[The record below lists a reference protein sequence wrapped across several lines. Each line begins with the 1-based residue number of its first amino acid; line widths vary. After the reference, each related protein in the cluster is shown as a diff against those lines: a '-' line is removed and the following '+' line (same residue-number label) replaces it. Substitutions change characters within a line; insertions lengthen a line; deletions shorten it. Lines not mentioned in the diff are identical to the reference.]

1 MKLVEILARNIAYW
15 PERIH
20 AMEQCAMGEI
30 IEAGN
35 NSRVFCVT
43 DKADYPDIVTR
54 PQWQAER
61 DRMKAME
68 APKDARTTPE
78 MIAAWKAAQGKAM
91 PIEQIPEPTYEQQ
104 LWDRVAQSTLAS
116 MLGAI
121 GGADFF
127 VDDACTQKAVSSADF
142 ASCAADYAD
151 AFMAERAKRV
161 GK

>member
-54 PQWQAER
+54 TQWQAER
-61 DRMKAME
+61 DRMKAMGTQQ
-68 APKDARTTPE
+68 ATAST
-78 MIAAWKAAQGKAM
+78 
-91 PIEQIPEPTYEQQ
+91 EPTYEQQ
-104 LWDRVAQSTLAS
+104 LWDRVAVA
-116 MLGAI
+116 A
-121 GGADFF
+121 
-127 VDDACTQKAVSSADF
+127 TQAFITGHITHFGHENVWQDKELV
-142 ASCAADYAD
+142 SCASDYAD

>member
-61 DRMKAME
+61 DRMKAMDTKQ
-68 APKDARTTPE
+68 ATAST
-78 MIAAWKAAQGKAM
+78 
-91 PIEQIPEPTYEQQ
+91 EPTYEQQ
-104 LWDRVAQSTLAS
+104 LWDRVAVA
-116 MLGAI
+116 A
-121 GGADFF
+121 
-127 VDDACTQKAVSSADF
+127 TQAFITGHITHFGHENVWQDKELV
-142 ASCAADYAD
+142 SCASDYAD

>member
-1 MKLVEILARNIAYW
+1 MIDLEKLRELEVWPDGVSELIQWKHRGLTDDRGFEIRIILSMLAADWESAY
-15 PERIH
+15 
-20 AMEQCAMGEI
+20 
-30 IEAGN
+30 
-35 NSRVFCVT
+35 V
-43 DKADYPDIVTR
+43 DR

-61 DRMKAME
+61 DRMKAMGTQQ
-68 APKDARTTPE
+68 ATAST
-78 MIAAWKAAQGKAM
+78 
-91 PIEQIPEPTYEQQ
+91 EPTYEQQ

-116 MLGAI
+116 MLGDI

-151 AFMAERAKRV
+151 VFMAERAKRV

>member
-61 DRMKAME
+61 DRMKTMDTQQAT
-68 APKDARTTPE
+68 AST
-78 MIAAWKAAQGKAM
+78 
-91 PIEQIPEPTYEQQ
+91 EPTYEQQ
-104 LWDRVAQSTLAS
+104 L
-116 MLGAI
+116 
-121 GGADFF
+121 
-127 VDDACTQKAVSSADF
+127 
-142 ASCAADYAD
+142 
-151 AFMAERAKRV
+151 
-161 GK
+161 